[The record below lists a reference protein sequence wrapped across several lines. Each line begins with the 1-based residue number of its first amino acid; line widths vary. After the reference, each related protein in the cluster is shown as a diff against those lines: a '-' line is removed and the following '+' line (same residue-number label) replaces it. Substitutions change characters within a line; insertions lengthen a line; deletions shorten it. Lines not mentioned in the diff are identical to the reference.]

1 MWYKACSFYQALHVV
16 GKWGHQEALACM
28 QYDDYVTRNDLTAIL
43 KVMYPCPNIL

>member
-1 MWYKACSFYQALHVV
+1 MQLLSSTACSWKV
-16 GKWGHQEALACM
+16 GHQEALACM